1 MARDY
6 PWRCIMERPE
16 ATRLAAVGSQAPAG
30 SPALASAGV
39 AGDAAPLPG
48 LPGLPGLSGGFDMTS
63 LRFALAWVLAPGIAA
78 AAWVSPWAACAAMF
92 GWQALFALLELIPA
106 LRHSPAAVR
115 ASAWHRW
122 CVRLHVPLQAAL
134 LAFALWLLARGAAAG
149 EFGAGEAFALGIAV
163 GGVTGSQGITF
174 AHELG
179 HSRSRAD
186 RGLGWLLMA
195 SVLYAHFM
203 VEHYRGHHPRAATH
217 DDPATARRGE
227 TLWRFLPRTLAGSW
241 TSAWRLE
248 AARLAQVKRGWMAS
262 ALLWAT
268 VAQAAWLAT
277 LALWLGPLALLLWAV
292 QAGYA
297 VFLLEA
303 INYIEHYGLV
313 RARQP
318 GGRPEPFGVQHA
330 WNADHVVTN
339 SVIANLQRHS
349 DHHLQAWKP
358 YAELQPRPEGPQL
371 PTGYAGCLF
380 LASVPRLWFAAMEP
394 RLEALERIRSGAAV
408 QAA

>member
-1 MARDY
+1 MDRS
-6 PWRCIMERPE
+6 
-16 ATRLAAVGSQAPAG
+16 AVTKS
-30 SPALASAGV
+30 SPSSSAGDG
-39 AGDAAPLPG
+39 AGASTTAPLPA
-48 LPGLPGLSGGFDMTS
+48 GFDATS
-63 LRFALAWVLAPGIAA
+63 LRFALAWLLPLGIAA
-78 AAWVSPWAACAAMF
+78 AAWRSPWVAWAALI
-92 GWQALFALLELIPA
+92 GWQVAFALLEFVPA
-106 LRHSPAAVR
+106 LKHSPPAAR
-115 ASAWHRW
+115 STAWHRL
-122 CVRLHVPLQAAL
+122 CIRFHAPLQAGL
-134 LAFALWLLARGAAAG
+134 LALALGLLVRGAASGTYGVG
-149 EFGAGEAFALGIAV
+149 ETLALGLAV

-179 HSRSRAD
+179 HSRSRFD
-186 RGLGWLLMA
+186 RVLGWLLMT

-241 TSAWRLE
+241 VSAWRLE
-248 AARLAQVKRGWMAS
+248 AARSTQLRRSWLASPLV
-262 ALLWAT
+262 WAT
-268 VAQAAWLAT
+268 AAQAAWLVG
-277 LALWLGPLALLLWAV
+277 LAAGLGPLALLFWLV

-313 RARQP
+313 RARQVS
-318 GGRPEPFGVQHA
+318 GRPEPFGVNHA
-330 WNADHVVTN
+330 WNADHVSTN

-349 DHHLQAWKP
+349 DHHMQAWKP
-358 YAELQPRPEGPQL
+358 FAELRALPGPQL

-394 RLEALERIRSGAAV
+394 RLQALDRHHPRAASV
-408 QAA
+408 PAT